1 MILWILLLFPL
12 FLCSTVP
19 VITPNG
25 STLPWTLD
33 GDVKVFRLKAEPVKQ
48 KFGKELIINAWGYN
62 GQTPGPTIEAFE
74 GDHVRFIV
82 ENALPEGTSIHW
94 HGILLPNSMD
104 GVAGLTQA
112 PIPPGGTFTYEFQ
125 LKQTG
130 TYLYHAHTDDM
141 IQQGMGLIGFF
152 IIHPK
157 EAAKNDPERDFAIM
171 LQEWFIPIGAN
182 TPDPTKMD
190 FNYFTFNGSV
200 WPAEPLVVKKG
211 EKVRIRLGNLSMNSH
226 PIHLHGYLFNV
237 AAKGGLPIPQ
247 EVRYT
252 TSTVNVPPGETR
264 EIEFVANVE
273 GDWILHCH
281 KSHHTMNGMSHILP
295 NVIGTDQTKS
305 SETIQSLQKNYMP
318 MGSQGMGEMFHHGI
332 HAGAVPNYL
341 PHGSPGPFGPI
352 EMSGMFTIVKV
363 REGIDSYVDPGW
375 FLSPAS
381 K

>member
-1 MILWILLLFPL
+1 MMLWLFLLFPL
-12 FLCSTVP
+12 FVFATP

-25 STLPWTLD
+25 STLPWTKD

-48 KFGKELIINAWGYN
+48 KFGDQLIVNAWGYN

-74 GDHVRFIV
+74 GDRVRFIV

-94 HGILLPNSMD
+94 HGILLPNEMD

-112 PIPPGGTFTYEFQ
+112 PIPPGGIFTYEFQ

-152 IIHPK
+152 VIHPK
-157 EAAKNDPERDFAIM
+157 ESTKEEPDRDFAIL
-171 LQEWFIPIGAN
+171 LQQWYIPIGAN
-182 TPDPTKMD
+182 TPDPQSMD

-200 WPAEPLVVKKG
+200 WPSEPLVVRKG
-211 EKVRIRLGNLSMNSH
+211 QKVRIRLGNLSMDSH

-237 AAKGGLPIPQ
+237 TAMGGLPIPPLA
-247 EVRYT
+247 RYT
-252 TSTVNVPPGETR
+252 TSTTNVPPGETR
-264 EIEFVANVE
+264 EIEFLADVE

-281 KSHHTMNGMSHILP
+281 KSHHTMNGMSHELP
-295 NVIGTDQTKS
+295 SLMGTDQTRS
-305 SETIQSLQKNYMP
+305 TETIQTLQKDYMP
-318 MGSQGMGEMFHHGI
+318 MGSKGMEEMYHHQASTI
-332 HAGAVPNYL
+332 PNYL

-352 EMSGMFTIVKV
+352 EMSGMFTIIKV
-363 REGIDSYVDPGW
+363 REGITSYTDPGW
-375 FLSPAS
+375 FVE
-381 K
+381 KQR